1 MNLYELCVKI
11 GADVT
16 DVNKGIDETE
26 KKTSGLGEKI
36 KNGLAAVGKAAV
48 VGVTAAATAIGTI
61 GTKAIQAYADYEQ
74 LVGGVE
80 TLFGAGGQSVEEYA
94 ASVGKSV
101 DEVKRAYNDLIT
113 AQEGVMEDAAN
124 AYKTAGMSANE
135 YMETVTSFA
144 AALSANLGGDTMAAA
159 EYARVA
165 VTDMA
170 DNANKM
176 GSSMESI
183 QNAYQGFAK
192 QNYSML
198 DNLKL
203 GYGGTAAE
211 MYRLLSN
218 AKEIDETFDAVF
230 SLDEK
235 GHLEANYSDIVQAI
249 HIVQTEM
256 GITGTTAKEAAST
269 IQGSFGMVKAAWQNL
284 VTGLADPDQNLGT
297 LVGNFT
303 DSIVVAGNNLIP
315 RIQELLPRIVE
326 AITTLMVTVST
337 QLPGILG
344 SVLPSL
350 IEGASNLV
358 TGLMSA
364 LPEILTVLGDIAP
377 TAIGILVPAI
387 VELLPEIIQTGIDVV
402 ISLVQGI
409 TETLPELIPAATEAI
424 IKIAE
429 TLTDPGNLGNLV
441 DAALEIILALADGI
455 IDAVPR
461 LLEVAP
467 KIITNLITALI
478 ENFPKIIESGVKLVM
493 SLVDGLIKSIPQ
505 LTAAVPKLIIGI
517 VQGILDNLPQIIMSG
532 PKIIM
537 ALIEGLIS
545 AIPDLVLA
553 VPTLIKSIVD
563 TFLNYD
569 WGSIGRNIVSG
580 IKNGVLNTWNGLKS
594 GVGTAVNGLVG
605 GVESILGI
613 ASPSK
618 VFARIGGYMAEGLGQ
633 GFDREMTGV
642 RKDIEDQMTFGT
654 TSFSVS
660 GAAKSSVGVVNGLLA
675 NNQPGG
681 LTQVN
686 LVVDGQTLARVL
698 FDPLRGEILQRGV
711 SLA

>member
-26 KKTSGLGEKI
+26 KKTYGLGEKI

-80 TLFGAGGQSVEEYA
+80 TLFKDSQDKVMEYA
-94 ASVGKSV
+94 
-101 DEVKRAYNDLIT
+101 N
-113 AQEGVMEDAAN
+113 N
-124 AYKTAGMSANE
+124 AYKTAGLSANE
-135 YMETVTSFA
+135 YMETVTSF
-144 AALSANLGGDTMAAA
+144 SASLLQSLDGDTSAAA
-159 EYARVA
+159 EKANLA
-165 VTDMA
+165 LTDMS

-176 GSSMESI
+176 GSDMTLI

-192 QNYSML
+192 ANYTML

-203 GYGGTAAE
+203 GYGGTQAE
-211 MYRLLSN
+211 MQRLL
-218 AKEIDETFDAVF
+218 EDA
-230 SLDEK
+230 EK
-235 GHLEANYSDIVQAI
+235 ISGIKYDISSYADIVDAI
-249 HIVQTEM
+249 HVVQTEM

-269 IQGSFGMVKAAWQNL
+269 IQGSFGMVKAAWKNL

-344 SVLPSL
+344 STLPSL

-387 VELLPEIIQTGIDVV
+387 VELLPEIIQTGIDVI

-467 KIITNLITALI
+467 KIITNLITALT
-478 ENFPKIIESGVKLVM
+478 ENFPKIIESGAKLVK
-493 SLVDGLIKSIPQ
+493 SLIDGLIKSIPQ
-505 LTAAVPKLIIGI
+505 LTAAAPKLIIGI
-517 VQGILDNLPQIIMSG
+517 VQGLLDNLPQIILAG
-532 PKIIM
+532 PQIIL

-545 AIPDLVLA
+545 AIPDLVQA

-563 TFLNYD
+563 TFVNYD
-569 WGSIGRNIVSG
+569 WGSIGSNIVSG
-580 IKNGVLNTWNGLKS
+580 IKNGILNTWNGLKT
-594 GVGTAVNGLVG
+594 GVGKAVNGLVS
-605 GVESILGI
+605 GVESILEI
-613 ASPSK
+613 SSPSK

-642 RKDIEDQMTFGT
+642 QKDIEDQMNFGT